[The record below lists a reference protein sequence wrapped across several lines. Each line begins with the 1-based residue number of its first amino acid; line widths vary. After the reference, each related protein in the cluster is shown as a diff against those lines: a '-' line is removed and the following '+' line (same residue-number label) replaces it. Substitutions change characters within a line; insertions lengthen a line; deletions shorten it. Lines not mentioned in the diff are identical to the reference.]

1 MQNWLTRSQ
10 KLSSGSCV
18 QAAYGRHGCSLRGCP
33 LGTRGLT
40 QLSVNFHLPRP
51 SSAGKTQMYCVYQQD
66 RSLRPILRLWDFP
79 TRQTPAGCVR
89 QGLRGWM
96 ARRLEEIAP
105 ETRHLIMTEAA
116 LADCDLHNVL
126 PAKVVLV
133 CLWDLL
139 FVAAADCG
147 DAGFVPLEARS
158 VLPQGY
164 GAAGEPGRR
173 HGHRRLAAGAWP
185 RTI

>member
-1 MQNWLTRSQ
+1 
-10 KLSSGSCV
+10 
-18 QAAYGRHGCSLRGCP
+18 
-33 LGTRGLT
+33 
-40 QLSVNFHLPRP
+40 
-51 SSAGKTQMYCVYQQD
+51 
-66 RSLRPILRLWDFP
+66 
-79 TRQTPAGCVR
+79 
-89 QGLRGWM
+89 M